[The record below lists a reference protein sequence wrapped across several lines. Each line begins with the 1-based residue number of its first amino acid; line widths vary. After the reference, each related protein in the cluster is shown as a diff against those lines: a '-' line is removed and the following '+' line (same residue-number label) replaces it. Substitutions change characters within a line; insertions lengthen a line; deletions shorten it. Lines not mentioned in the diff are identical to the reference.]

1 MQIIKVLA
9 TDSTNTALRKL
20 YRENPDRENCCFAAD
35 FQKKGKGQRGSNWQA
50 KAYQNLTFSVLMNN
64 LNLSL
69 ENRFK
74 LSMITAVS
82 IIETLKEYDIPE
94 LSVKWPNDILSGNH
108 KIAGI
113 LIENVLSGPQ
123 IKASVIGIG
132 LNVNQEVFRL
142 GLKAASLASK
152 TGKNFSLDKLL
163 NKLSAQLEQK
173 IGEQVHLDFKK
184 IEEGYYKNLFQYQ
197 KGSEFLLPDGFKKQ
211 GVIDSVSA
219 EGKLKVIFPEGIQS
233 FDIKEIK
240 LLY

>member
-113 LIENVLSGPQ
+113 LIENVLSGSLRQQPQ
-123 IKASVIGIG
+123 TSEGVNKS
-132 LNVNQEVFRL
+132 LNLDGVEVTSL
-142 GLKAASLASK
+142 TAKQKQLLK
-152 TGKNFSLDKLL
+152 N
-163 NKLSAQLEQK
+163 
-173 IGEQVHLDFKK
+173 
-184 IEEGYYKNLFQYQ
+184 
-197 KGSEFLLPDGFKKQ
+197 
-211 GVIDSVSA
+211 
-219 EGKLKVIFPEGIQS
+219 
-233 FDIKEIK
+233 
-240 LLY
+240 